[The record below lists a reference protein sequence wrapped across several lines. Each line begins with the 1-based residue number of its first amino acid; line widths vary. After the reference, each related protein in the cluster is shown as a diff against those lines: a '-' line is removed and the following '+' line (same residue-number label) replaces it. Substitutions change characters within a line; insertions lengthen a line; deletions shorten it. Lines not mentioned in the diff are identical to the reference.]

1 MPNEIIKKE
10 KTAIL
15 EARKPG
21 KEYHIDNTDTV
32 SLLDEVATANHRQ
45 RFDSGQD
52 GEDESQTTLRRMS
65 LQDSENNESYTS
77 DISVATISRL
87 LEQMEAADSVGM
99 VAVPTVIFFTQ
110 SEANTSKKNKKTTL
124 AEPLLICDL
133 PGQNISLGTQLRDNG
148 VDDDDP
154 DQHGLESLDG
164 RVDGPDL
171 SLHSIIWWT

>member
-21 KEYHIDNTDTV
+21 KEYHLDNTDTV
-32 SLLDEVATANHRQ
+32 SLLDEVATGNQRQ
-45 RFDSGQD
+45 RFDSELE
-52 GEDESQTTLRRMS
+52 GEDESRTTLRRMS
-65 LQDSENNESYTS
+65 LEDSDNNESYTS

-87 LEQMEAADSVGM
+87 LEQMDAPDSVGM

-110 SEANTSKKNKKTTL
+110 SEVNTSKKNKKTTL

-148 VDDDDP
+148 ADDETYDH
-154 DQHGLESLDG
+154 HGLESLDG

-171 SLHSIIWWT
+171 SLHSII